1 MKASTRNNAEV
12 KLREVEGALKE
23 AVRAAA
29 RDRDLRLEGKPEKK
43 VGEVQRA
50 VVQRAVGK

>member
-1 MKASTRNNAEV
+1 MKASTRNSAEV

-29 RDRDLRLEGKPEKK
+29 RDRDLRLESKPEKK
-43 VGEVQRA
+43 VGEVPGA